1 MENFEELKDIGSYR
15 IIRSSTDKKALLG
28 WGDMEYDK
36 TCERWFESTGG
47 GYCTLDDAQYLL
59 DADESAAIDY
69 RIAHPNLSFRE
80 SYWDI
85 ICGEDDVVAERALFV
100 LEERESRAHHVY
112 NYFVDNISLEE
123 LERWKKAVREWH
135 LYGELKLDNLKCNSS
150 WETEID

>member
-36 TCERWFESTGG
+36 TYDRWFESTGG

-85 ICGEDDVVAERALFV
+85 TCGEDDVVAERALFV
-100 LEERESRAHHVY
+100 LEEFGEGEHRA
-112 NYFVDNISLEE
+112 FTFTVDSISLGE
-123 LERWKKAVREWH
+123 LEKWKEAVRAWH
-135 LYGELKLDNLKCNSS
+135 TGGELKFGSLKCSL
-150 WETEID
+150 I